1 MAQTKITSLIATCK
15 EKMVSDGYSESTIAT
30 HLSNLDRGILA
41 YMSERGEEFYHPT
54 SGILSLSVLPEILN
68 GKSIIVASVC

>member
-30 HLSNLDRGILA
+30 HLSNLD
-41 YMSERGEEFYHPT
+41 
-54 SGILSLSVLPEILN
+54 
-68 GKSIIVASVC
+68 